1 MLGFLKKKRNEDTK
15 RIAEEIYRLAA
26 LKSMYYDVSCNITFN
41 YELDEDNIVTIEGY
55 GGKISFYEL
64 RCHMKMDYEINGKDY
79 HVESSFVRDRNEDL
93 NKLYLSVENDLEDGS
108 DITLE
113 IENHAKHVIKEKLLS
128 ERAEQMK
135 AYINNN
141 KDMRL
146 VTTIQVEK

>member
-15 RIAEEIYRLAA
+15 RIAEELDRLAA

-41 YELDEDNIVTIEGY
+41 YELDEDNIITVDLDDRKY
-55 GGKISFYEL
+55 NFYEL
-64 RCHMKMDYEINGKDY
+64 HCHIKMDYEINGKNY
-79 HVESSFVRDRNEDL
+79 HIESSFIRNIDEDL

-113 IENHAKHVIKEKLLS
+113 IENHAKHIIKEKLLS